1 MMMFVCSLRDLVAR
15 RTFSPHAFIDDRR
28 KKSATRLFGN
38 SLLKFEPPKFH
49 ARCQSEPNNADNC
62 YRVTLQLP
70 LDMTLRQV
78 LYTMKERVA
87 TVCGGGA
94 IDKRGISFDIQKQ
107 TITFIVK
114 PTYRDEASLPTGVK
128 WAVAS
133 GTRYSYLRPT
143 ARKVA

>member
-1 MMMFVCSLRDLVAR
+1 MMMFGCNLRDLVAR
-15 RTFSPHAFIDDRR
+15 KTFSPHAFIDDRR
-28 KKSATRLFGN
+28 KKRATRLFGK
-38 SLLKFEPPKFH
+38 SLLKFEPPKFY
-49 ARCQSEPNNADNC
+49 ARYQSEPNNADNC

-70 LDMTLRQV
+70 LDMTLRNV
-78 LYTMKERVA
+78 LYSMKERIA

-94 IDKRGISFDIQKQ
+94 VDKRGITFDIQKQ

-133 GTRYSYLRPT
+133 GTRHSYIRQT
-143 ARKVA
+143 A